1 MAQVFE
7 QIAITAPSAILKVK
21 DATEAL
27 FLLPSDDNINVIV
40 FFQFSEFRSIT
51 SKVKKFTGKTAANV
65 KDLISTHRTTTLN
78 KNKSI
83 TAAPNTKQPEIFL
96 NALITFDAINKNGD
110 SNSDSDNESNE
121 RKPASQ
127 YILVELLSESIVVK
141 KDKTYIQFL
150 IRRLTES
157 PPFPQIKKLT
167 DIRILI

>member
-83 TAAPNTKQPEIFL
+83 TAALNTKQPEIFL
-96 NALITFDAINKNGD
+96 NALITFDAINKN
-110 SNSDSDNESNE
+110 SESDSDDESNE
-121 RKPASQ
+121 IKPASQ

-157 PPFPQIKKLT
+157 PPFPQTRKLT

>member
-1 MAQVFE
+1 MAQVSE

-21 DATEAL
+21 DANEAL

-83 TAAPNTKQPEIFL
+83 TAALNTKQPEIFL
-96 NALITFDAINKNGD
+96 NALITFDAINKN
-110 SNSDSDNESNE
+110 SESDSDDESNE
-121 RKPASQ
+121 IKPASQ

-157 PPFPQIKKLT
+157 PPFPQTRKLT

>member
-21 DATEAL
+21 DASEAL

-51 SKVKKFTGKTAANV
+51 SKVKKFTGKTAVNV

-78 KNKSI
+78 KNKS
-83 TAAPNTKQPEIFL
+83 TTVAPNTKQPEIFL
-96 NALITFDAINKNGD
+96 NALITFDAIDK
-110 SNSDSDNESNE
+110 NSDSDSDSESNE

-127 YILVELLSESIVVK
+127 YILVELLSESLVVK
-141 KDKTYIQFL
+141 KDKTYIQLL

-157 PPFPQIKKLT
+157 PPFPQTKKLT